1 MTQDR
6 LWNFISAVA
15 LVAVAAVW
23 FWFLFAYAE
32 VVFKH

>member
-6 LWNFISAVA
+6 LWNFISAVG

-23 FWFLFAYAE
+23 FWFAKL
-32 VVFKH
+32 VFKH